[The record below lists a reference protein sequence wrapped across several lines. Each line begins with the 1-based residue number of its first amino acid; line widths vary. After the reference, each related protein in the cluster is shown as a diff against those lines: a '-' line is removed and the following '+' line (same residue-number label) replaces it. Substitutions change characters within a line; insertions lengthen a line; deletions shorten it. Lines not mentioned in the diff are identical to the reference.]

1 MDKAKFYSEI
11 ADGPSRGAAYW
22 VYTDDNV
29 RVRVGTYGA
38 AKDRKGTILLFI
50 GRFGYI
56 ERYGRVA
63 KNFDKNGF
71 ATVVIDWRGQGLSDR
86 MADDSRTGHV
96 DRFSDYQKDVAAM
109 VKAAEELDLPKPW
122 YLVGIS
128 MGACIGLRALLEG
141 LPVAA
146 SAFISPMFGIK
157 MSPLQRVA
165 AWPLSWA
172 AQKIGMGH
180 IYVPGESGEIY
191 MLTTP
196 FEKNNL
202 THNSQMY
209 DYWIAQARSVP
220 ELQIGGPSMA
230 WLYQGLSECR
240 SLSKLRS
247 PNIPCITFCGEM
259 DELVDNRAIQDRMER
274 WPNGIFE
281 MVQKAKH
288 DVLTEI
294 PEIGGEV
301 MNQIVDLFNNTD
313 SVEQPHLS
321 GPD

>member
-1 MDKAKFYSEI
+1 MEQAKLYSEI
-11 ADGPSRGAAYW
+11 ADGPSQGAAYW
-22 VYTDDNV
+22 VQTDDNV
-29 RVRVGTYGA
+29 RVRVGTYGSS
-38 AKDRKGTILLFI
+38 KDRKGTILLFL

-63 KNFDKNGF
+63 KDFDKNGF
-71 ATVVIDWRGQGLSDR
+71 STVVIDWRSQGLSDR
-86 MADDSRTGHV
+86 MADDPHIGHIH
-96 DRFSDYQKDVAAM
+96 RFSDYQKDVAAM

-122 YLVGIS
+122 YLVGVS
-128 MGACIGLRALLEG
+128 MGACIGLRAMLEG

-146 SAFISPMFGIK
+146 TAFISPMFGIK
-157 MSPLQRVA
+157 MSPLQRIA

-172 AQKIGMGH
+172 AQKIGKGH

-202 THNSQMY
+202 TRNSDMY
-209 DYWIAQARSVP
+209 DYWVDQARTVP
-220 ELQIGGPSMA
+220 DLQIGGPSIA

-240 SLSKLRS
+240 SLSKMHS
-247 PNIPCITFCGEM
+247 PDIPCITFCGEL
-259 DELVDNRAIQDRMER
+259 DELVDNRAIKDRMGR
-274 WPNGIFE
+274 WPNGTFE
-281 MVQKAKH
+281 VIKNAKH

-301 MNQIVDLFNNTD
+301 MNQIVEFFSGTEQVGNT
-313 SVEQPHLS
+313 
-321 GPD
+321 